1 MSVICPWCEERPA
14 TVITEPSMISPGGD
28 RVCSTCNAEY
38 EDEVWDWK
46 HQSYAIEGY
55 DGPQFADTMSGG
67 CIQLSD

>member
-1 MSVICPWCEERPA
+1 
-14 TVITEPSMISPGGD
+14 MISPGGD
-28 RVCSTCNAEY
+28 RVCATCNAEY